1 MGGTNGKGGERWEKA
16 RREKE
21 ERKVKRKRRGGER
34 RKGAAEGTKIQ
45 YNIGRENFWEGQLQ
59 NQEYSLSTS
68 SELEQIRPACL
79 HKWRGCVN

>member
-1 MGGTNGKGGERWEKA
+1 METGGVGKSKKRERRKKG
-16 RREKE
+16 EKE
-21 ERKVKRKRRGGER
+21 KRGGER

-68 SELEQIRPACL
+68 SELEQFRPACL

>member
-1 MGGTNGKGGERWEKA
+1 METGGVGKSKKRERRKKG
-16 RREKE
+16 EKE
-21 ERKVKRKRRGGER
+21 KRGGER

-59 NQEYSLSTS
+59 PRVVSSTS